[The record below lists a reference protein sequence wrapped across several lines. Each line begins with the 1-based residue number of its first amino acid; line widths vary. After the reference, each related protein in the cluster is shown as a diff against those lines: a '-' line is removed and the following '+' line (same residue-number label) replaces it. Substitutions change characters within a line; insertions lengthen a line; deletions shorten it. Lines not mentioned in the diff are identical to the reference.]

1 MCSLRNVTASVA
13 EGKER
18 SGDSWFAPGH
28 RNGVA
33 PDDCAGRD
41 GVEVCVGGRVE
52 AVGSHAQGLREQEAR
67 HKVSAGPTDGAL
79 DGARWTE

>member
-13 EGKER
+13 DGKER
-18 SGDSWFAPGH
+18 SGDSSSSPGH

-41 GVEVCVGGRVE
+41 GVEVCVGGRVG
-52 AVGSHAQGLREQEAR
+52 AVGSHAARKTRTGSQTQSLRR
-67 HKVSAGPTDGAL
+67 TNDAL
-79 DGARWTE
+79 LFDSES

>member
-41 GVEVCVGGRVE
+41 GVEVCIGARVGAV
-52 AVGSHAQGLREQEAR
+52 VGSHAARTTRTGSQTQSLRR
-67 HKVSAGPTDGAL
+67 THDAL
-79 DGARWTE
+79 LLDSES